1 MKNTKKIKFRD
12 IQGMLER
19 DEMREIIGGSGN
31 PTGSGGNGFGGGG
44 GTTALNGGTGFG
56 SSFTGSNYGGFGG
69 NNAIGGGVYAGLP
82 NPTGAGESSYP
93 GSPYYNGGSSS
104 SSNSVSVNSSVLNS
118 GYGGGWYTSY
128 NYGKVTT
135 DLVTI
140 NRFFEFVYANKGVV
154 TNNQI
159 NTFVNNELTI
169 PGQQQNTIQYNITQL
184 PGTVLNNVTVIN
196 NYKGPSTIPQ
206 GIVTDKISLFVNNSV
221 STGGT
226 GDINSIVNN
235 TSWYAMPIHG
245 SSSKPSPLEA
255 AYMSK
260 AVYGDN
266 VDPKDLANWAVS
278 KEVTGVAYDNPES
291 GFKSQLYERTM
302 NGKKQYCYVTAG
314 TEASI
319 ADIAADVVQVA
330 GLSLQYQESVNNAK
344 ALKAIFGDAL
354 SFAGHSLG
362 GGMAEANARATG
374 QSATTFNAAGLSP
387 VTAISL
393 NIGFISD
400 THSYIMVGDPLNAIQ
415 KLSPILSTAG
425 GQKHYL
431 SAASQSGAMN
441 SHSIDSVIESIRN
454 NKSY

>member
-19 DEMREIIGGSGN
+19 DEMREIIGGSGS
-31 PTGSGGNGFGGGG
+31 PTGSGSNIYGGG
-44 GTTALNGGTGFG
+44 GTPALNGGTGFG

-104 SSNSVSVNSSVLNS
+104 LVSSSGNSSGLNN
-118 GYGGGWYTSY
+118 GYGGGWYDSY
-128 NYGKVTT
+128 SNGKYT
-135 DLVTI
+135 DNAVTI

-159 NTFVNNELTI
+159 NTFVNNELTVV
-169 PGQQQNTIQYNITQL
+169 GQQQNTIQYNISQL

-206 GIVTDKISLFVNNSV
+206 GTVINNVKLYINDSREGSG
-221 STGGT
+221 STGST
-226 GDINSIVNN
+226 TTNN
-235 TSWYAMPIHG
+235 TSWYAIPIHG

-255 AYMSK
+255 ALMSK

-266 VDPKDLANWAVS
+266 VILEGTWTVS
-278 KEVTGVAYDNPES
+278 KAVTGVGYNNPES

-319 ADIAADVVQVA
+319 ADIAADVVQVV

-387 VTAISL
+387 LTAISL

-400 THSYIMVGDPLNAIQ
+400 TNSYIMVGDPLNALQ
-415 KLSPILSTAG
+415 MASPVLATAG
-425 GQKHYL
+425 GEKYYL
-431 SAASQSGAMN
+431 SAVSQSGGMN
-441 SHSIDSVIESIRN
+441 SHSIDSVIESIRKN
-454 NKSY
+454 AFK